1 MQFFDYAYVKQIFFL
16 FSTEQIKKTEIKKAE
31 FCCIVIM

>member
-1 MQFFDYAYVKQIFFL
+1 MQFFYYAYVKQIFFYFPL
-16 FSTEQIKKTEIKKAE
+16 SKIKKTEIKKAE